1 SAHDC
6 SDGGLAVALAESA
19 IGGETALG
27 VEVELK
33 DELPEV
39 ALLFGEAQSRVVV
52 SSAPHA
58 VERLLEAMSQSGVP
72 AQVVGTVGERGGRFR
87 IRTPGGGIDAPIEEL
102 ANIYENAIPRR
113 MEG

>member
-1 SAHDC
+1 DLEAERSLQQALLEAIREGLVHSAHDC

-19 IGGETALG
+19 TGGETALG

-72 AQVVGTVGERGGRFR
+72 AQVVGTVGERG
-87 IRTPGGGIDAPIEEL
+87 
-102 ANIYENAIPRR
+102 
-113 MEG
+113 